1 MEYIYEYLIFFAKL
15 MTFVICLMIPIF
27 VIILSRKSE
36 SDNCENHLR
45 VRKINDRFEKL
56 GLVIQKESLDQ
67 RAYKKKIKALN
78 SKKNR
83 TSDNLK
89 NKTFLLYFNGDLKA
103 SNVENL
109 KDEITAILC
118 VAEKHDRVI
127 LGLESPGGTL
137 HGYGLAAS
145 QLGRIKNKGIH
156 LTVAVDKVAAS
167 GGYLMACVA
176 DQIVA
181 APFAII
187 GSIGVVA
194 QIPNFNQLLKKN
206 NVQLEL
212 LTAGKHKRTLTMFGE
227 NTKEGRE
234 KLQEELDIAHQIFKE
249 FVTTHRPK
257 TDIEKVATGEYWQ
270 AKNAVELGL
279 VDRLATSDEIIIEST
294 QNSEVFEITTKN
306 RKIFQ
311 VSIMQG

>member
-15 MTFVICLMIPIF
+15 MTLVICLMIPIF
-27 VIILSRKSE
+27 MIILSRKAE
-36 SDNCENHLR
+36 SDNFEKTLR

-56 GLVIQKESLDQ
+56 GLAIEKESLDQ
-67 RAYKKKIKALN
+67 RAYKKKIKELN

-83 TSDNLK
+83 ISDNHK
-89 NKTFLLYFNGDLKA
+89 NKTFLLYFDGDLKA

-109 KDEITAILC
+109 KDEVTAILS
-118 VAEKHDRVI
+118 VAEEHDRVI
-127 LGLESPGGTL
+127 LRLESAGGTL

-145 QLGRIKNKGIH
+145 QLERIKNKNIH
-156 LTVAVDKVAAS
+156 LTVVVDKVAAS

-176 DQIVA
+176 DKIIA

-206 NVQLEL
+206 NVQFEL
-212 LTAGKHKRTLTMFGE
+212 LTAGEHKRTLTMFGE
-227 NTKEGRE
+227 NTDEGRQ
-234 KLQEELDIAHQIFKE
+234 KFQEELDVAHQIFKE

-270 AKNAVELGL
+270 AKNAIELGL
-279 VDRLATSDEIIIEST
+279 VDRLATSDEIIVESA
-294 QNSEVFEITTKN
+294 QYSEVYEITTKN
-306 RKIFQ
+306 RKSLLAKIL
-311 VSIMQG
+311 SK